1 MRQVQQL
8 GWAAQRNLDL
18 QEGWEMTEEHLQHSG
33 INVDGVVNQ
42 IRRRLEHVR
51 GTAVL
56 SGIDAQFIS
65 CLRLRCTVAP
75 TFPPV
80 IQSLFSR
87 RFIFRYLREREV
99 VVICFAK

>member
-18 QEGWEMTEEHLQHSG
+18 QEGWEMTQEHLQHSG
-33 INVDGVVNQ
+33 INVDGVVKQ

-56 SGIDAQFIS
+56 
-65 CLRLRCTVAP
+65 
-75 TFPPV
+75 PV
-80 IQSLFSR
+80 SMR
-87 RFIFRYLREREV
+87 RF
-99 VVICFAK
+99 VIASQSRDGHASSIPFICKAGIYSPGVLLSDGLCKE